1 MTPIAHLWPPAVRAA
16 IAEQRAGIDRLL
28 TEDPAPEQTVVLPG
42 PDGSTAVVTQLS
54 APAAT
59 APPRRRR
66 WIPAATALC
75 VLGAGA
81 WWFVRTDGPVPQESD
96 LRRGGAEAPPAE
108 PAHEA

>member
-28 TEDPAPEQTVVLPG
+28 AEDPAPEQTVVLPR

-54 APAAT
+54 A
-59 APPRRRR
+59 
-66 WIPAATALC
+66 PAATALC